1 MFRVIIAGTRTF
13 DDYDL
18 LCRSMD
24 YYLQNIKEPI
34 QILCGLAK
42 GADQLG
48 LKYACEHGYEVRFFP
63 ADWKKYGR
71 AAGPIRNLQ
80 MVQNADALVAFWD
93 GKSFGT
99 KNIIR
104 LAKERNLNIR
114 VKQYISSNQQK
125 SWI

>member
-24 YYLQNIKEPI
+24 YYLQNIQEPI

-48 LKYACEHGYEVRFFP
+48 LKYAQEHGYEVQGFP
-63 ADWKKYGR
+63 ADWKKYGK

-93 GKSFGT
+93 GKSVGT
-99 KNIIR
+99 KHIIR
-104 LAKERNLNIR
+104 LANERQLNIR
-114 VKQYISSNQQK
+114 VKRYSSNN
-125 SWI
+125 

>member
-24 YYLQNIKEPI
+24 YYLQNIQEPI

-48 LKYACEHGYEVRFFP
+48 LKYAREHGYEVRYFP
-63 ADWKKYGR
+63 AEWKKHGK
-71 AAGPIRNLQ
+71 AAGPIRNLR

-93 GKSFGT
+93 GKSSGT
-99 KNIIR
+99 KNIIL
-104 LAKERNLNIR
+104 LAKEQQLNIR
-114 VKQYISSNQQK
+114 VKTYLGK
-125 SWI
+125 S